1 MLSHVAEDTKDHR
14 YTSMTSQE
22 LLRWYIDA
30 GVDETISEN
39 PVNRFKAKDAPTP
52 TPAPASA
59 PVSANGEIATAVHL
73 AQAAETV
80 DELRRALETFDG
92 CALKKT
98 ATNLVFTDGN
108 PEARILFIGEGPGA
122 EEDRQGLPFV
132 GPSGKLLDAMLA
144 SVGLDRTAVL
154 ISNIVFWRPPGN
166 RTPTPQET
174 AVCMP
179 FVERL
184 IELVD
189 PKILVALGGP
199 AAKSL
204 LAETEG
210 VGRLRGKWFS
220 YSTPGLA
227 RPIKA
232 TALYHPAY
240 LLRSPGQKRVTW
252 MDWLDIKRKLEAT
265 GFQQIS
271 QRGSHVKF
279 AKETTAGLRTAIVP
293 HHREVAIGTLRSIL
307 RQAGL
312 GSDEFE
318 AL

>member
-1 MLSHVAEDTKDHR
+1 MAPII
-14 YTSMTSQE
+14 SMTTQE
-22 LLRWYIDA
+22 LLRWYIDS
-30 GVDETISEN
+30 GVDETISDI
-39 PVNRFKAKDAPTP
+39 PVNRFLAKAAPASAPTP
-52 TPAPASA
+52 APTPAPSSHTAPVPAGPGLGDAAPALAPVAPAPPASA
-59 PVSANGEIATAVHL
+59 PVSSNGEITAAVHL

-80 DELRRALETFDG
+80 EDLRRALETFDG
-92 CALKKT
+92 CALRKT

-108 PEARILFIGEGPGA
+108 PDAEILFIGEGPGA

-132 GPSGKLLDAMLA
+132 GPSGKLLDRMMA
-144 SVGLDRTAVL
+144 SVGFDRSNVL
-154 ISNIVFWRPPGN
+154 ISNTVFWRPPGN

-204 LAETEG
+204 LAQTAG

-227 RPIKA
+227 APIEA

-252 MDWLDIKRKLEAT
+252 MDWLGIKRKLEA
-265 GFQQIS
+265 
-271 QRGSHVKF
+271 
-279 AKETTAGLRTAIVP
+279 A
-293 HHREVAIGTLRSIL
+293 
-307 RQAGL
+307 
-312 GSDEFE
+312 
-318 AL
+318 

>member
-1 MLSHVAEDTKDHR
+1 MSPV
-14 YTSMTSQE
+14 TSMTSRE

-30 GVDETISEN
+30 GVDETISEH
-39 PVNRFKAKDAPTP
+39 PVNRFQAKDAPAPAPPASLGPALSNKGLGDAAPAASP
-52 TPAPASA
+52 TPPPASA

-80 DELRRALETFDG
+80 DELRLALETFDG

-144 SVGLDRTAVL
+144 SVGLDRTTVL
-154 ISNIVFWRPPGN
+154 ISNTVFWRPPGN

-204 LAETEG
+204 LAQTQG
-210 VGRLRGKWFS
+210 IGRLRGKWFS

-227 RPIKA
+227 RPIEA

-252 MDWLDIKRKLEAT
+252 MDWLGIKRKLE
-265 GFQQIS
+265 
-271 QRGSHVKF
+271 
-279 AKETTAGLRTAIVP
+279 
-293 HHREVAIGTLRSIL
+293 
-307 RQAGL
+307 
-312 GSDEFE
+312 E
-318 AL
+318 A

>member
-1 MLSHVAEDTKDHR
+1 
-14 YTSMTSQE
+14 MTSRE

-30 GVDETISEN
+30 GVDETISEH
-39 PVNRFKAKDAPTP
+39 PVNRFKAKDSPP
-52 TPAPASA
+52 PAPVPSSPPSLGMGLGDGAAAPAPVSASESVPESA
-59 PVSANGEIATAVHL
+59 PVSSNGEIATAVHL

-80 DELRRALETFDG
+80 DALRLALETFDG

-144 SVGLDRTAVL
+144 SVGFDRTNVL
-154 ISNIVFWRPPGN
+154 ISNVVFWRPPGN

-204 LAETEG
+204 LAQTQG

-227 RPIKA
+227 RPIEA

-240 LLRSPGQKRVTW
+240 LLRSPGQ
-252 MDWLDIKRKLEAT
+252 
-265 GFQQIS
+265 
-271 QRGSHVKF
+271 
-279 AKETTAGLRTAIVP
+279 
-293 HHREVAIGTLRSIL
+293 
-307 RQAGL
+307 
-312 GSDEFE
+312 
-318 AL
+318 